1 MSVNIELNSK
11 EINNLICL
19 NVLRMFHRRKYID
32 SVEETYNDIL
42 PDINVKATIEF
53 KLNNNT
59 IVNIY
64 FISVKISSISQG
76 TPIDDF
82 LSKNIDKHKVIIL
95 KETTKKVLKQI
106 LNEYKNSEFF
116 FEHEMLE
123 DIPSKIFI
131 PEHQLL
137 SEEEKLELLS
147 KYNEN
152 ELSII
157 LDTDIM
163 ARYFNAAVGDIFRI
177 IRPSMT
183 SGKSVAFRR
192 VGHGSLDN
200 LI

>member
-1 MSVNIELNSK
+1 MSVSIELNSK

-19 NVLRMFHRRKYID
+19 NVVKMLNRRKLID
-32 SVEETYNDIL
+32 DVEKTYNDIL
-42 PDINVKATIEF
+42 PDINNKAIIEF
-53 KLNNNT
+53 KLNNNN
-59 IVNIY
+59 IINIY
-64 FISVKISSISQG
+64 FISAKISSISQG

-82 LSKNIDKHKVIIL
+82 LSKNLDKHKIIIL

-106 LNEYKNSEFF
+106 IFEYKNAEFF
-116 FEHEMLE
+116 FEYEMLE
-123 DIPSKIFI
+123 DIPLKSFI

-137 SEEEKLELLS
+137 STDEKIELLS
-147 KYNEN
+147 KYNES

-157 LDTDIM
+157 LDTDMM
-163 ARYFNAAVGDIFRI
+163 ARYFNAHSGDIFRI

-183 SGKSVAFRR
+183 SGKSVVYRR

>member
-19 NVLRMFHRRKYID
+19 NLLKMFNRRKLID
-32 SVEETYNDIL
+32 NVELTYNSIL
-42 PDINVKATIEF
+42 PDINVKAIIDF
-53 KLNNNT
+53 KLNNNVV
-59 IVNIY
+59 VNIY
-64 FISVKISSISQG
+64 FVGAKITSISQG

-82 LSKNIDKHKVIIL
+82 LSKNIDKHKIIIL

-116 FEHEMLE
+116 FEYEMLE

-137 SEEEKLELLS
+137 TIEEKNELLS

-157 LDTDIM
+157 LDTDMM
-163 ARYFNAAVGDIFRI
+163 ARYFNASIGDIFRI
-177 IRPSMT
+177 IRPSIT
-183 SGKSVAFRR
+183 SGKSVVYRR
-192 VGHGSLDN
+192 VSHGSLDN
-200 LI
+200 IF